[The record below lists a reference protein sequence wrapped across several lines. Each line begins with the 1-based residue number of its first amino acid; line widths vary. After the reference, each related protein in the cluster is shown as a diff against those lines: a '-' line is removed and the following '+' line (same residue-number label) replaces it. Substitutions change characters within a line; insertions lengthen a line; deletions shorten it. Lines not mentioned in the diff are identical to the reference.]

1 MKDVEIDEPVSFFDH
16 VYLGCTQRDC
26 KSNETIIEKYTKM
39 FESRISAGA
48 TEKFLE
54 WKKLHAKQLHGL
66 VTWKDTL
73 KNVWKGTGN
82 LQTRKVEHQHKVSS
96 PCWDDHQFKQEE
108 LENYLKY
115 AHIYIVGQS
124 KIIFFSPER

>member
-1 MKDVEIDEPVSFFDH
+1 MKDVEIDEPVSFFDN
-16 VYLGCTQRDC
+16 VYLECTQRDC

-48 TEKFLE
+48 TEKLLE

-66 VTWKDTL
+66 MTWKDTL

-82 LQTRKVEHQHKVSS
+82 LQTRKLSTNTKFQVHAWMIINSS
-96 PCWDDHQFKQEE
+96 RKS
-108 LENYLKY
+108 LR
-115 AHIYIVGQS
+115 
-124 KIIFFSPER
+124 II